1 MIDAPWV
8 LQLFSFAA
16 FILGAL
22 SMGQW
27 MARPRRNI
35 RHLWFGIGFFAVGC
49 LLVLA
54 KLIIQ

>member
-27 MARPRRNI
+27 MA
-35 RHLWFGIGFFAVGC
+35 GC